1 MTRRLV
7 SAIAAGVL
15 AILGAVLLVSYVN
28 NADSRAM
35 ANMDPIEVLVVS
47 APIAQGT
54 PAEEIAASVT
64 TQRLP
69 RAAVGPNP
77 VRSLAEVA
85 GRVAVTDL
93 QPGEQLL
100 SARFVTPQ
108 SLERFGGIP
117 VPDGFH
123 QVTIALDAPR
133 IVGGTITA
141 GDTVG
146 VFVSTGEGKTRL
158 ILRKILVTRVQGGLG
173 ATEPDAEGLEN
184 PDAAPVPNGGAMITM
199 ALTTEQSLT
208 VVHAA
213 KHSNIWLSLEDDS
226 VPNDGTPS
234 IEHRDFY

>member
-1 MTRRLV
+1 MNRRIL

-15 AILGAVLLVSYVN
+15 AVLGAVLLVSYVN

-47 APIAQGT
+47 ALIPQGT
-54 PAEEIAASVT
+54 PSDEIAESVT

-69 RAAVGPNP
+69 RAAVGPDA
-77 VRSLAEVA
+77 VRSLAEVS
-85 GRVAVTDL
+85 GRVAATDL

-100 SARFVTPQ
+100 GGRFVTLQ

-117 VPDGFH
+117 VPEGYH
-123 QVTIALDAPR
+123 SVTISLSAPQ
-133 IVGGTITA
+133 IVGGTITP

-146 VFVSTGEGKTRL
+146 VFITVGDGTTRL

-173 ATEPDAEGLEN
+173 ATQPNEGVEN
-184 PDAAPVPNGGAMITM
+184 PDAAPVPDGGAMITM
-199 ALTTEQSLT
+199 ALTTDQSLT

-213 KHSNIWLSLEDDS
+213 KFSNIWLSLEDAT
-226 VPNDGTPS
+226 VPQDGTPKVDMRNFS
-234 IEHRDFY
+234 